1 MTGAAWSRLTAVAVL
16 LGLALVAGTGA
27 AAAHSYPVNSDPAD
41 SDSLTSGPPRVS
53 ITFNEALQTSF
64 DSLSV
69 VGPDGNRWSAGN
81 ADVRGAV
88 VSIAL
93 NPLGPAGRY
102 TIAYRV
108 VSADSHPVA
117 GTRSFTL
124 DHPRH
129 RNPRSESRFRGQHR
143 RHRRLGGWGV
153 GVAVRARRRG
163 DLRRRPGRRPARSS
177 PRTSMNPVEQGSDHP
192 VQSVVAGCST
202 GVRGPCSLRWPPRAA
217 GAVAM
222 TPTWSWVRPAK
233 AINSPR

>member
-1 MTGAAWSRLTAVAVL
+1 VTGAAWSRLTAVAVL

-124 DHPRH
+124 TTPGTGTPGPKADSAANTGATGVSAGGVSAWP
-129 RNPRSESRFRGQHR
+129 FVLGAVVICGGGLAVVLRGR
-143 RHRRLGGWGV
+143 R
-153 GVAVRARRRG
+153 RAR
-163 DLRRRPGRRPARSS
+163 A
-177 PRTSMNPVEQGSDHP
+177 
-192 VQSVVAGCST
+192 
-202 GVRGPCSLRWPPRAA
+202 
-217 GAVAM
+217 
-222 TPTWSWVRPAK
+222 
-233 AINSPR
+233 